1 MTFSS
6 SFRPDSAPVTLDD
19 TFNYLMLSSLHWNDA
34 DL

>member
-19 TFNYLMLSSLHWNDA
+19 TVNYLMLSSLHWNDA
-34 DL
+34 GL